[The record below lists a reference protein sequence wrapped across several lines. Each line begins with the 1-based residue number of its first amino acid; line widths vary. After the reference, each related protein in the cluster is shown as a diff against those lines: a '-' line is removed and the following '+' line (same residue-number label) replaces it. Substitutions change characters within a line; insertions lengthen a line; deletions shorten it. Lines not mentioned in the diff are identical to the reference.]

1 MQAPH
6 PPDCVKPLE
15 DASNPRIIVNFF
27 EDARPDAYRV
37 AARRIFRS
45 TDVLVSFDVE
55 GVMDLA
61 NGRPPRGGIA
71 VLKCR
76 EPGTKMIEMVRYLN
90 NCLAV
95 KKAEIGT

>member
-6 PPDCVKPLE
+6 PQDRASSFD
-15 DASNPRIIVNFF
+15 DAHHPQIIVNFF

-45 TDVLVSFDVE
+45 TDVIASFDVE

-76 EPGTKMIEMVRYLN
+76 ERGPKMNEMVRYLN

-95 KKAEIGT
+95 KKAEIGS